1 MSYHILGTSH
11 TRHNIS
17 LIHIKVLYLLNKTHN
32 IMTVGETMSK
42 LIKADNYA
50 EERVQVSDA
59 FIEMAKAMLGDYE
72 YIREKEEAYQELI
85 RGLKS

>member
-1 MSYHILGTSH
+1 
-11 TRHNIS
+11 
-17 LIHIKVLYLLNKTHN
+17 
-32 IMTVGETMSK
+32 MTVGETMSK

-72 YIREKEEAYQELI
+72 YIREKEEAYQQLI
-85 RGLKS
+85 ANLKSS

>member
-1 MSYHILGTSH
+1 
-11 TRHNIS
+11 
-17 LIHIKVLYLLNKTHN
+17 
-32 IMTVGETMSK
+32 MTVGETMSK

-72 YIREKEEAYQELI
+72 YIREKEEAYQQLI
-85 RGLKS
+85 ANLRS